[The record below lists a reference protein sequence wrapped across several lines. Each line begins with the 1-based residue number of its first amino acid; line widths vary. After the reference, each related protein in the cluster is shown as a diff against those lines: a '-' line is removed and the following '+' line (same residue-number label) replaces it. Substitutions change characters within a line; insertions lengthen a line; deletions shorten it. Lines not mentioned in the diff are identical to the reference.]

1 MEDGSN
7 LKRSMKQ
14 RPISLLLFVLWL
26 FACQQPKEQ
35 AEVHKEPTSEKAEEV
50 TWPHQ
55 HTPDEIARIKRVIR
69 LFKEREIAELAT
81 LVNYPLERKI
91 PVPWIKNEKEFI
103 QRFDEL
109 FDAAYVDELAKGNMD
124 DWTVG
129 NITRIRY
136 KEYDIYMFDSLI
148 DGVNYQS
155 PKEKKRQQ
163 YLIQQEK
170 KSIHPSLRKYEKP
183 IFKVVTTSYLIRIDQ
198 LKEGQYRYAS
208 WKKGATDD
216 SKPDLVLRNDTLVSL
231 GSGGNHVYPFN
242 HGNYR
247 YLLYRNH
254 IGCATTQPFTLEVEK
269 DGKMIFTEEG
279 TQFGR

>member
-129 NITRIRY
+129 NITRIGY

-155 PKEKKRQQ
+155 PKEKIRQQ
-163 YLIQQEK
+163 ALIQKEK
-170 KSIHPSLRKYEKP
+170 ENLHPTLRRFEQP
-183 IFKVVTTSYLIRIDQ
+183 IFKVVTDNFLIRIDEIKPG
-198 LKEGQYRYAS
+198 LYRYAA
-208 WKKGATDD
+208 WKRGA
-216 SKPDLVLRNDTLVSL
+216 SEASRPDLVLQNDSITELS
-231 GSGGNHVYPFN
+231 SGGNHAYPFN
-242 HGNYR
+242 NGPYR
-247 YLLYRNH
+247 YVIHRN
-254 IGCATTQPFTLEVEK
+254 IVGCETTPPFTLDVEK
-269 DGKMIFTEEG
+269 NGGLLHSEG
-279 TQFGR
+279 GDFAIK